1 MSKQRDRHYRYNF
14 GRLFFMGES
23 KPIPDEIKIQPL
35 GNHVGNVKRLAKLWQ
50 GDNFNR
56 ERVVKS
62 ADLHDLGKPQKFQ
75 IKVKCKNNSPK
86 KEDDQLSS
94 KEENNPPNPA
104 SKEGNKK
111 AKKSKKTTPISEQSQ
126 FQEYI
131 YSFSGH
137 RFLADYPQNKWAE
150 TLAKAHHDFSVG
162 DICRDTYE
170 LKKEY
175 ADILAK
181 DPLIYARE
189 LYILEMCDQIEAELA
204 CRIIGDE
211 KQAEER
217 TFMDYTVTVDKSNPN
232 IYYLDPYPFS
242 TSSEV
247 NLNFE
252 SWSYQ
257 PSEEDQR
264 QLQQCLDQNKE
275 QDLGKTLD
283 KLVKD
288 WWQNQQG
295 NPPKNQT
302 LTITIKPHQSQEFTN
317 NSDCNYWYQTL
328 ANFSP
333 NEMQKQAFEQI
344 VNQDNPAFLLKAPT
358 GSGKFEAILFPILA
372 RGDRLILPLPARS
385 LIDDQKQRA
394 EKYLI
399 AISKLYPEREFS
411 LVIDTGSQ
419 MYRWVYRDGE
429 LANNRAKNPR
439 RHLYK
444 GDIIL
449 TTIDKFIY
457 RYFAYG
463 DKQKSFIFPLRIE
476 GVDDNTKRTIIC
488 FDEAHSYEQIAFTNF
503 HSLVKALYEAG
514 RNIILMTATL
524 PSQQEEYFD
533 YLCDDKIDYLT
544 SGKVH
549 QKGFQ
554 WLNNI
559 KRNVTDPTVF
569 QQQFA
574 DIIIQEWNNQQNPRI
589 IAVVET
595 VKDAVEIYKKLRES
609 ITKNEKQLYLYHGRI
624 ADKERATIYQEIKQ
638 KDDNNQ
644 PYLLVTTSAIE
655 VGCDLNATVLIS
667 EISPPEN
674 LIQRAGRCNRKGN
687 VNNAKVIVIGDKIQ
701 DFANS
706 MTEEGWHNYQQI
718 LESLETFEVQTL
730 INCISQVDHIDDY
743 RVVELFTML
752 HDYVYKA
759 DLTCQPTHEK
769 GLVITRSWQPSVTLV
784 YDDKTKEKIA
794 QISHPQIT
802 IPIDRLIMR
811 GEVKKYPH
819 IEVFERY
826 YNQEEYAWQEKPLSW
841 GCAYQKDIVIKV
853 NNLDYD
859 YDPELGFVELP
870 KVFIDISKN
879 NGFQQKL
886 LYKPDQDKQELSAI
900 INYIKSL

>member
-1 MSKQRDRHYRYNF
+1 MSQQKDRHYRYNF
-14 GRLFFMGES
+14 GRLFFREKS

-50 GDNFNR
+50 EGNFDR
-56 ERVVKS
+56 KRVVKS

-75 IKVKCKNNSPK
+75 IKVKCKNIPSAK
-86 KEDDQLSS
+86 A
-94 KEENNPPNPA
+94 ENTT
-104 SKEGNKK
+104 NKK
-111 AKKSKKTTPISEQSQ
+111 GKKTTQISEQSQ
-126 FQEYI
+126 FKEYI

-137 RFLADYPQNKWAE
+137 RFLADYPQDKWAE

-162 DICRDTYE
+162 DICRDIYE
-170 LKKEY
+170 LKKVPEY
-175 ADILAK
+175 ANILAK

-217 TFMDYTVTVDKSNPN
+217 TFMDYTVTVDESNPN
-232 IYYLDPYPFS
+232 IYYLDPYPFV
-242 TSSEV
+242 TSEV
-247 NLNFE
+247 NLKFE
-252 SWSYQ
+252 SWVYQ
-257 PSEEDQR
+257 PSEEDQQ
-264 QLQQCLDQNKE
+264 QLQQCLDQNKA
-275 QDLGKTLD
+275 QNLGKTLD

-288 WWQNQQG
+288 WWQKQQG
-295 NPPKNQT
+295 NPPKNQI
-302 LTITIKPHQSQEFTN
+302 LTITIKPHQSEN
-317 NSDCNYWYQTL
+317 IKLNSDCNYWYQNL
-328 ANFSP
+328 ANFAP
-333 NEMQKQAFEQI
+333 NEMQKEAFEQI
-344 VNQDNPAFLLKAPT
+344 IKQENPAFLLKAPT
-358 GSGKFEAILFPILA
+358 GSGKFEAILFPVLA

-399 AISKLYPEREFS
+399 AVSKLYPEREFS

-419 MYRWVYRDGE
+419 MYRWVYCNGKS
-429 LANNRAKNPR
+429 AKNRAKNPR

-476 GVDDNTKRTIIC
+476 GIDDNKKRTIIC

-524 PSQQEEYFD
+524 PSQQEQYFD
-533 YLCDDKIDYLT
+533 YLCDDKIDYMT
-544 SGKVH
+544 SSKVH

-559 KRNVTDPTVF
+559 KRNVTDPTEF

-574 DIIIQEWNNQQNPRI
+574 DVIIQEWNNNKNSRI

-595 VKDAVEIYKKLRES
+595 VKDAVEIYKKLKES
-609 ITKNEKQLYLYHGRI
+609 ITQNENNLYLYHGRI
-624 ADKERATIYQEIKQ
+624 ADQDRPKIYQEIKQ
-638 KDDNNQ
+638 KDNNNQ

-655 VGCDLNATVLIS
+655 VGCDLNATILIS
-667 EISPPEN
+667 EICPPEN

-687 VNNAKVIVIGDKIQ
+687 VNKAKVIVIGDKIQ

-718 LESLETFEVQTL
+718 LESLETFEVETL

-743 RVVELFTML
+743 RVIELFSML

-759 DLTCQPTHEK
+759 DLTCQPTHKK

-784 YDDKTKEKIA
+784 YDDQTQEKIA
-794 QISHPQIT
+794 QMPQIT

-811 GEVKKYPH
+811 GEVKQYLH
-819 IEVFERY
+819 LEVFERY

-841 GCAYQKDIVIKV
+841 GCAYQKDIVIKLS
-853 NNLDYD
+853 NLNYN

-870 KVFIDISKN
+870 KVFKAWISKT
-879 NGFQQKL
+879 FEQQL
-886 LYKPDQDKQELSAI
+886 EYKEGEKTIAV
-900 INYIKSL
+900 INYIKSLST